1 MPSAGIER
9 LGITKLSSAVAF
21 GSGGTTAFTA
31 TDNFLVS
38 VIASNSVS
46 TEGSIYIYVI
56 PSGATTTAEYGL
68 IAYSLP
74 LSGYNSY
81 ETFRFAMKNNDL
93 LKVAGSAGVSFYV
106 QGIDQVTA

>member
-9 LGITKLSSAVAF
+9 LGITKLASAVAF
-21 GSGGTTAFTA
+21 GSSGTTAFTA

-38 VIASNSVS
+38 VIASNTVS
-46 TEGSIYIYVI
+46 TDAEIYVYVV
-56 PSGATTTAEYGL
+56 PSGATTSAEYGL

-74 LSGYNSY
+74 LSGYNTY
-81 ETFRFAMKNNDL
+81 ETFRFAMKNNDV